1 MVFGARFAEH
11 RGDSCRWQGRYQG
24 MLEVSCVLCKPSCPR
39 VGHPQV
45 GGPRLDSCA
54 PGSGIGACAAGS
66 MCPAVLPA
74 AWPCARPARP
84 FSLECLP
91 GSVLHPSHFWS
102 RLCSQVQVVA
112 QGPGFLWQ
120 ALTSVSL
127 PACTTQALQ
136 PENQLG
142 TSRHILSAS
151 HSWVGHLPPHP
162 TVTCVHAGALLSLA
176 CGYSVHSMGPV
187 THIIFTHW
195 PAGPASLT
203 PPLTLCPPEM
213 SCLLGACLYM
223 CKGWG
228 CPVLGRW
235 VDRWMHGGRTA
246 ERACSP
252 PQLLGATCQ
261 SRHAA
266 GPGAGRFRVCVWP
279 ASPPAFPRTLG
290 RRCAFCLPP
299 SMPQSWYAP
308 WVRPSLECF
317 PCALLGCGCPLM

>member
-1 MVFGARFAEH
+1 MGGQIP
-11 RGDSCRWQGRYQG
+11 GDSGSLLCALQAQLPQGGPSPGGWPSTGQLCAREWHRCVRCRRH
-24 MLEVSCVLCKPSCPR
+24 VSC
-39 VGHPQV
+39 
-45 GGPRLDSCA
+45 
-54 PGSGIGACAAGS
+54 
-66 MCPAVLPA
+66 CPASRLALCP
-74 AWPCARPARP
+74 PCTP
-84 FSLECLP
+84 LLP
-91 GSVLHPSHFWS
+91 GMSSWRRAASLPLLEQT
-102 RLCSQVQVVA
+102 LCPQVQVVA
-112 QGPGFLWQ
+112 QGPGFLCQ

-127 PACTTQALQ
+127 PACATQALQ
-136 PENQLG
+136 PKNQLG

-176 CGYSVHSMGPV
+176 CGYSVHRMGPV
-187 THIIFTHW
+187 THIISTPW

-213 SCLLGACLYM
+213 SCLLGACLCM

-246 ERACSP
+246 GRACFP
-252 PQLLGATCQ
+252 PQLLGATCR

-266 GPGAGRFRVCVWP
+266 GPGAGHFRVCIWP

-290 RRCAFCLPP
+290 RRCALCLPP
-299 SMPQSWYAP
+299 SVP
-308 WVRPSLECF
+308 
-317 PCALLGCGCPLM
+317 